1 MNIKKVILASDHAG
15 FRLKAELKRFLE
27 NKGYICEDIGP
38 YMYRHED
45 DYPDYIIPAAEKV
58 AKADSHAVRG
68 KGKGVVMGVVIG
80 WSGQGEAIAANKV
93 RGVRAAAY
101 CGQKIESIILARKHN
116 DANVLSIGAHFVS
129 AAAAKKAVQLW
140 LETAKSSHPRHARRL
155 RKIAH
160 YEKIRKA

>member
-58 AKADSHAVRG
+58 AKADRTDSNAAKGTVRG
-68 KGKGVVMGVVIG
+68 IVIG

-93 RGVRAAAY
+93 RGVRAAVY

-160 YEKIRKA
+160 YEKSRRA

>member
-58 AKADSHAVRG
+58 AKADRADSDASGGTVRG
-68 KGKGVVMGVVIG
+68 IVIG

-129 AAAAKKAVQLW
+129 AAEAKKAVRLW
-140 LETAKSSHPRHARRL
+140 RETAKSSHSRHARRL
-155 RKIAH
+155 RKIAR
-160 YEKIRKA
+160 YEKFRRA